1 MNKWIMNT
9 DGDLV
14 PQMSVQ
20 QLIDQIK
27 GLSSEERAELL
38 NQLGPAIT
46 IIFCGSSVV
55 NGVSVQI
62 NDTDNWEKV
71 IEKIPPEALG
81 EFLKSLGDFAKN
93 RL

>member
-1 MNKWIMNT
+1 MNS
-9 DGDLV
+9 DGELV

-20 QLIDQIK
+20 ELVEQIK

-71 IEKIPPEALG
+71 LEKIPPEALG
-81 EFLKSLGDFAKN
+81 DFLKAIGEFAKN
-93 RL
+93 RI